1 MKNSSEDIRYEEL
14 LNMILELAMGNFAH
28 RFQPKG
34 YQDHIEKLGLMLNLL
49 AEELSGFFIH
59 PGSFGEKDL
68 ADPYVFMMDSE
79 LRISGVNCRFTDL
92 LKYPKLKLIGKP
104 ITDFMTEQA
113 ADYLTKQL
121 HVNSKAEQT
130 FTPIRLLV
138 AFVSR
143 YGNIMECWGY
153 CHLLQ
158 NTRGIYYFF
167 RGLPIIEKNDPTET
181 SKNADQIADLTQAN
195 AFRTLQYQTDILRV
209 RKVHQYILLNL
220 HQSLPPIPIMAR
232 QFNLNEFKLKKG
244 FKELYDTTIFKFHL
258 EKRLEMAKLMIKNTP
273 ASLKIVA
280 KKYGFRN
287 YSHFSKVFKIK
298 YGKKPSYYKG
308 KRNRF

>member
-1 MKNSSEDIRYEEL
+1 MKNSGEDIRYENL
-14 LNMILELAMGNFAH
+14 RNMILELAIGNFAH
-28 RFQPKG
+28 RFQPEG

-59 PGSFGEKDL
+59 PGSFGLKEL

-79 LRISGVNCRFTDL
+79 LKISGVNRRFTDL
-92 LKYPKLKLIGKP
+92 LKYSRSDLIGNP
-104 ITDFMTEQA
+104 ITDFMTEQTI
-113 ADYLTKQL
+113 DYLTDHLKA
-121 HVNSKAEQT
+121 HSKTQQT
-130 FTPIRLLV
+130 FSPIRLLIS
-138 AFVSR
+138 FISN

-158 NTRGIYYFF
+158 SANGMYYFF
-167 RGLPIIEKNDPTET
+167 RGLPIIEKNDPIDP
-181 SKNADQIADLTQAN
+181 SKNIDQNSDITDASS
-195 AFRTLQYQTDILRV
+195 FRTLQFQADILRV

-220 HQSLPPIPIMAR
+220 HQSLPPIPVMAR

-244 FKELYDTTIFKFHL
+244 FKELYNTTIFKFHL
-258 EKRLEMAKLMIKNTP
+258 ERRLEMAKVMIKNTP

-287 YSHFSKVFKIK
+287 YSHFSKVFKTK
-298 YGKKPSYYKG
+298 HGKKPSYYKK
-308 KRNRF
+308 KRN